1 MGLYFDIFFGC
12 IIDASKISIVELDR
26 ICNDVYSRMSHKDGK
41 YYVRVKSI
49 KWISVS
55 MMTPFFSKGRLLI
68 YGDDDKEVLASE
80 ETYQKLQSDF
90 VSYSPDIRWIR
101 QDLQSSGT
109 MKVDYVIECRVAF
122 IKQVR
127 EAVIAWLLCAPQLL
141 PQKDLHK
148 HIGLMIMATKFDRIW
163 KPKPPRPSK
172 SSEPIDQ

>member
-26 ICNDVYSRMSHKDGK
+26 ICNDVYSDYSRMSHKDGK

-55 MMTPFFSKGRLLI
+55 
-68 YGDDDKEVLASE
+68 
-80 ETYQKLQSDF
+80 
-90 VSYSPDIRWIR
+90 
-101 QDLQSSGT
+101 

-141 PQKDLHK
+141 RQKDLHK
-148 HIGLMIMATKFDRIW
+148 RIGLMIMATKFDRIW
-163 KPKPPRPSK
+163 KPRHPRRSK
-172 SSEPIDQ
+172 SSEPSDQ

>member
-1 MGLYFDIFFGC
+1 MGLYFHIFFGC
-12 IIDASKISIVELDR
+12 IIDESKISIAELCR
-26 ICNDVYSRMSHKDGK
+26 ICDAVNSDYSYMIHQDGK

-55 MMTPFFSKGRLLI
+55 MMTPFFSKGRSLI
-68 YGDDDKEVLASE
+68 YGDDDEEVFAPE

-90 VSYSPDIRWIR
+90 ASCSPDIRWIR
-101 QDLQSSGT
+101 QTSGILH
-109 MKVDYVIECRVAF
+109 VDYAIECRIAF

-141 PQKDLHK
+141 RQKDLIK
-148 HIGLMIMATKFDRIW
+148 HIGLMIMVTKFDRIW
-163 KPKPPRPSK
+163 KPRHPRSSK